1 METRA
6 DNVQEERA
14 GLVALGL
21 IMQLVGS
28 IVAAYLVVRSLE
40 EVLPYHLGLGPT
52 RYFGDFY
59 DFYDQENYDRA
70 GLVSRAWHL
79 PLLASLGIVR
89 ALLHRRAGGA
99 ILYRHRGRAGALHAY
114 LAAALIHT
122 GLCVAV
128 FLQDRTSPTYQWS
141 IAALLGAAWPMCLVV
156 AATRPHFRRALR
168 RGPAAMEDTAPD
180 QLATLT
186 IFLGL
191 VGAMVAL
198 FVAYAGSERYWG
210 DSPMGSNALVVI
222 GVLLLVRAVVQ
233 LRSGLRVAGRATGA
247 SGPLATVRYV
257 TVALVT
263 SAFIGVGLVVHL
275 SGVLRVD
282 PVWMDGGHRFAQQFS
297 SSVAAHLLAAYMV
310 VVWPLLLQRFVEA
323 RKTAT
328 SSVAERSRPGSS
340 LAALGWFLL
349 AAGALQAA
357 FGLLGLIADTTGMYI
372 AWDWGNHSVYLVNS
386 APRSGLLQL
395 LVAIPQIWTA
405 VELLG
410 ATRRRRTAA
419 TAFAACGCLAMVVSG
434 LDELHYL
441 MRLIGAGFGSP
452 SALVAYLQ
460 FAFPLLVPIA
470 TLVFVQHHLRR
481 ETPSQP
487 VNR

>member
-6 DNVQEERA
+6 DDVQEERA

-156 AATRPHFRRALR
+156 AATRPRFRRALR

-247 SGPLATVRYV
+247 SEPWPRCDTSRSLWSRRPSSASDWWSISAASCGSILCGWTEV
-257 TVALVT
+257 TGSRSNSPRPSPRT
-263 SAFIGVGLVVHL
+263 FWPHT
-275 SGVLRVD
+275 
-282 PVWMDGGHRFAQQFS
+282 WS
-297 SSVAAHLLAAYMV
+297 SSG
-310 VVWPLLLQRFVEA
+310 PCCF
-323 RKTAT
+323 
-328 SSVAERSRPGSS
+328 
-340 LAALGWFLL
+340 
-349 AAGALQAA
+349 
-357 FGLLGLIADTTGMYI
+357 
-372 AWDWGNHSVYLVNS
+372 
-386 APRSGLLQL
+386 SGLSRR
-395 LVAIPQIWTA
+395 ARP
-405 VELLG
+405 
-410 ATRRRRTAA
+410 RRRRSPTEAGLVRA
-419 TAFAACGCLAMVVSG
+419 SRRSAGSSSPPAPSRPPSG
-434 LDELHYL
+434 SW
-441 MRLIGAGFGSP
+441 G
-452 SALVAYLQ
+452 
-460 FAFPLLVPIA
+460 
-470 TLVFVQHHLRR
+470 
-481 ETPSQP
+481 
-487 VNR
+487 